1 MDICKCFAKK
11 RDLSDQLNDGD
22 EPKQLC
28 KENSANS
35 SSPNSSS
42 KVFQESMKFPD
53 CMKSLLNCLQNLD
66 KQLKK
71 LYILAQLNN
80 KKHIKGK
87 KYQLDLTEFIKFM
100 TKKKFDDYEK
110 DTVEKEKLI
119 KDLRGEVSSLKNE
132 HEQSKSDIENQEQY
146 TRRNCLQFMVFP
158 KNKGK
163 VQIVLF

>member
-11 RDLSDQLNDGD
+11 RDLSDQFNGGD
-22 EPKQLC
+22 EPKRLC

-42 KVFQESMKFPD
+42 KVFQESMKSPD

-100 TKKKFDDYEK
+100 TKK
-110 DTVEKEKLI
+110 
-119 KDLRGEVSSLKNE
+119 N
-132 HEQSKSDIENQEQY
+132 
-146 TRRNCLQFMVFP
+146 
-158 KNKGK
+158 
-163 VQIVLF
+163 